1 MRPFST
7 LGLLFFPLWTSPLAA
22 QRGPVFP
29 SEILRIEDRRAPGD
43 ADLAALRRTLS
54 HRDPRVISLG
64 ARGLGRLERPR
75 VIPWLVPLLAHP
87 EPVVRAAAAQALAQA
102 AQGFRRDSSGGNAV
116 RRAALDALAG
126 RVTEEKDSIVRGT
139 LALSLGRLP
148 LVTADE
154 VRAAREHLLLLAGSV
169 GTDRP
174 ESRDIARG
182 MERLVRST
190 WRQVPLD
197 DALVTH
203 LVALVSGSRDEP
215 TRRHALGAL
224 LVAERADSRPLSLL
238 LASEDAQSRR
248 LAVTGLPRFPAGV
261 ERDRLRDA
269 SVGDPSPMVR
279 IEAFRAI
286 ARMDSMSGCNRL
298 AAAAV
303 TDSSIDV
310 ALIAIDLLARCD
322 SSAVPPLL
330 MAMAPR
336 PADGWHRAAHG
347 LVSLARLAPKRARE
361 PLTQASAAPVWQ
373 TRMYAARAAGQ
384 IRDTATLLR
393 LAGDQE
399 PNVRE
404 AAIAALVTVM
414 GHGAD
419 SVYRR
424 ALRAFD
430 YQLVIGASAALTGS
444 PEREAA
450 VPALLA
456 ALRRITLRR
465 GETSRDARIALLIR
479 LRALAGPEQAAAL
492 EPYLVDFD
500 PVVADSAAVILR
512 DWTGR
517 PQRAAARR
525 IQPAAVTPAEVQA
538 LYGKVFRVT
547 MASGR
552 QFDVELFL
560 QEAPLTVARLARL
573 IRRRYF
579 DGLTFHRVVSNFVIQ
594 GGSPGANEYA
604 GDGPFMRDELS
615 ARSHERGT
623 LGVSTR
629 GRDTGDGQ
637 IFVNLVDNPR
647 LDFDYTVWGRVIG
660 SAGLAVV
667 DAVREGDQ
675 IRRVEIRSRG
685 RF

>member
-7 LGLLFFPLWTSPLAA
+7 LWLLLFPLWTSSLAA
-22 QRGPVFP
+22 QRGPSFP
-29 SEILRIEDRRAPGD
+29 SEILRIEDRRAPGE

-54 HRDPRVISLG
+54 HRDSRVISLG
-64 ARGLGRLERPR
+64 ARALGRLERPR
-75 VIPWLVPLLAHP
+75 VIPWLVPLLTHQ
-87 EPVVRAAAAQALAQA
+87 EPAVRAATAEALAQA
-102 AQGFRRDSSGGNAV
+102 AQGFRRDSSGGNAA
-116 RRAALDALAG
+116 RREALDALMG
-126 RVTEEKDSIVRGT
+126 RVTQEQDSIVRGA

-148 LVTADE
+148 LVTPE
-154 VRAAREHLLLLAGSV
+154 EIRETREKLLLLAGSV
-169 GTDRP
+169 GTDGP
-174 ESRDIARG
+174 GSRSIARG
-182 MERLVRST
+182 VERLVRAT

-197 DALVTH
+197 DAVVTH
-203 LVALVSGSRDEP
+203 LVALVSGSRDEAI
-215 TRRHALGAL
+215 RRHALGAL
-224 LVAERADSRPLSLL
+224 LTAERADSRPISLL

-248 LAVTGLPRFPAGV
+248 LALTGLLRFPAGV

-269 SVGDPSPMVR
+269 ALGDGSPLVR
-279 IEAFRAI
+279 IEALRAI
-286 ARMDSMSGCNRL
+286 VR
-298 AAAAV
+298 
-303 TDSSIDV
+303 TDSAAGCTGLSAGLTDSVLAV
-310 ALIAIDLLARCD
+310 ALTAIDLLARCD
-322 SSAVPPLL
+322 PATAAPLL
-330 MAMAPR
+330 TAMTR
-336 PADGWHRAAHG
+336 TRDSWHRAAHA
-347 LVSLARLAPKRARE
+347 LVSLARLAPEQARA
-361 PLTQASAAPVWQ
+361 PFAQATAASVWQ
-373 TRMYAARAAGQ
+373 TRMYAARAAATL
-384 IRDTATLLR
+384 RDTLALLR

-404 AAIAALVTVM
+404 AAIAGLVTVV

-430 YQLVIGASAALTGS
+430 YQLVIGAAVALTGS
-444 PEREAA
+444 PDRESA
-450 VPALLA
+450 VPELLA

-465 GETSRDARIALLIR
+465 EETSRDARIALLVR
-479 LRALAGPEQAAAL
+479 LRQIGDKRHTAAL
-492 EPYLVDFD
+492 EPYLHEFD
-500 PVVADSAAVILR
+500 PAVADSAAAILH

-517 PQRAAARR
+517 DYQAITVPIRTV
-525 IQPAAVTPAEVQA
+525 AVIPAEVQA

-547 MASGR
+547 MATGR

-560 QEAPLTVARLARL
+560 DDAPLTIARLARL

-579 DGLTFHRVVSNFVIQ
+579 DGLTFHRVVPNFVIQ

-675 IRRVEIRSRG
+675 IRRVEIRPR
-685 RF
+685 

>member
-7 LGLLFFPLWTSPLAA
+7 LWLLLFPLWTSPLAG
-22 QRGPVFP
+22 QRGPSFP
-29 SEILRIEDRRAPGD
+29 SEILRIEDRRAPGE
-43 ADLAALRRTLS
+43 ADLAVLHRTLS
-54 HRDPRVISLG
+54 HRDARVISLG
-64 ARGLGRLERPR
+64 ARALGRLERPR
-75 VIPWLVPLLAHP
+75 VIPWLVPLLTHQ
-87 EPVVRAAAAQALAQA
+87 EPVVRAAAAEALAQA
-102 AQGFRRDSSGGNAV
+102 AQGFRRDSSGGNAA
-116 RRAALDALAG
+116 RRAALDALMG
-126 RVTEEKDSIVRGT
+126 RVTQEKDSIVLGA

-148 LVTADE
+148 LVTPED
-154 VRAAREHLLLLAGSV
+154 VRAARENLLLLAGSV
-169 GTDRP
+169 GTDGP
-174 ESRDIARG
+174 ASRAIARG
-182 MERLVRST
+182 VERLVRAT

-203 LVALVSGSRDEP
+203 LVALVSGSRDEA

-224 LVAERADSRPLSLL
+224 LTAERADSRPISLL
-238 LASEDAQSRR
+238 LASDDAQSRR
-248 LAVTGLPRFPAGV
+248 LALTGLPRFPAGI

-269 SVGDPSPMVR
+269 ALGDASPLVR
-279 IEAFRAI
+279 IEALRAI
-286 ARMDSMSGCNRL
+286 VR
-298 AAAAV
+298 
-303 TDSSIDV
+303 TDSAAGCTWLSASLTDSVLAV
-310 ALIAIDLLARCD
+310 ALTAIDLLARCD
-322 SSAVPPLL
+322 PATASPLL
-330 MAMAPR
+330 TAMTR
-336 PADGWHRAAHG
+336 TRDSWHRAAHA
-347 LVSLARLAPKRARE
+347 LVSLARLAPEQARA
-361 PLTQASAAPVWQ
+361 PLAQAAAAPVWQ
-373 TRMYAARAAGQ
+373 TRMYAARAAAEL
-384 IRDTATLLR
+384 RDTLALLR
-393 LAGDQE
+393 LAGDQQ

-404 AAIAALVTVM
+404 AAIAGLVTVV

-430 YQLVIGASAALTGS
+430 YQLVIGAATALTGS

-450 VPALLA
+450 VPELVA

-465 GETSRDARIALLIR
+465 EETSRDARIALLVR
-479 LRALAGPEQAAAL
+479 LRQMGDKRHAAGL
-492 EPYLVDFD
+492 EPYLHEFD
-500 PVVADSAAVILR
+500 QVVADSAAAILH

-517 PQRAAARR
+517 DYEAVSVPIRT
-525 IQPAAVTPAEVQA
+525 AAVTPADVQA

-560 QEAPLTVARLARL
+560 DDAPLTVARLARL
-573 IRRRYF
+573 IHRRYF
-579 DGLTFHRVVSNFVIQ
+579 DGLTFHRVVPNFVIQ

-675 IRRVEIRSRG
+675 IRRVEIRPR
-685 RF
+685 